1 MRSSAR
7 WIWRCGWTR
16 TGLRCAYSW
25 PADQEPF
32 GHSGRSVLRRNVS
45 DHPEVA
51 MPNRIFRH
59 VRANVI
65 AYLALFVA
73 LGGSSYAAVRL
84 TPGSVTSR
92 ALASHAVTRTKL
104 AGNSVTG
111 ADVVSKSLTSSD
123 FKPGS
128 VLRGLKGDMGST
140 GDRGLQGLEGLRGAT
155 GPVGPAG
162 AAGRD
167 GSASIGAKARLSGGA
182 VSAAHGASTSVPL
195 TGATWT
201 QSAGELDLLAG
212 SATVRIP
219 ATCTGS
225 FGNALIVSV
234 DGVAQTFALAPSAP
248 ASTTVTVP
256 LLVGTLSEPDHD
268 VSHTLTAALGNS
280 CTKAGEDYAVTGVS
294 IDAVKV
300 G

>member
-1 MRSSAR
+1 
-7 WIWRCGWTR
+7 
-16 TGLRCAYSW
+16 
-25 PADQEPF
+25 
-32 GHSGRSVLRRNVS
+32 
-45 DHPEVA
+45 
-51 MPNRIFRH
+51 MPYRIFRH

-84 TPGSVTSR
+84 TPGSVTSS
-92 ALASHAVTRTKL
+92 ALARHAVTRTKL
-104 AGNSVTG
+104 ANNSVTG
-111 ADVVSKSLTSSD
+111 ANVVGKSLTSSD

-128 VLRGLKGDMGST
+128 VLRGLKGDMGAS
-140 GDRGLQGLEGLRGAT
+140 GDRGLQGLEGLRGDA
-155 GPVGPAG
+155 GPAGPTGATG

-167 GSASIGAKARLSGGA
+167 GSASIGGRARLSGSA
-182 VSAAHGASTSVPL
+182 VSAAHGASTPVPL

-201 QSAGELDLLAG
+201 QSAGELDFLAG
-212 SATVRIP
+212 SATVKIP

-234 DGVAQTFALAPSAP
+234 DGAAQTFALAPAAP

-256 LLVGTLSEPDHD
+256 LVVGTLSEPDHD
-268 VSHTLTAALGNS
+268 VSHTLSAALGNS
-280 CTKAGEDYAVTGVS
+280 CTKSGEDYSVVGVN
-294 IDAVKV
+294 IDAVKI

>member
-1 MRSSAR
+1 
-7 WIWRCGWTR
+7 
-16 TGLRCAYSW
+16 
-25 PADQEPF
+25 
-32 GHSGRSVLRRNVS
+32 
-45 DHPEVA
+45 
-51 MPNRIFRH
+51 MPHRIFRH

-84 TPGSVTSR
+84 TPGSVTSQ
-92 ALASHAVTRTKL
+92 ALARHAVTRTKL
-104 AGNSVTG
+104 ANNSVTSANVLKG
-111 ADVVSKSLTSSD
+111 SLSNTD

-128 VLRGLKGDMGST
+128 VLRGLKGDMGAS
-140 GDRGLQGLEGLRGAT
+140 GGRGLQGLEGLRGAT
-155 GPVGPAG
+155 GAAGPTGAAG
-162 AAGRD
+162 SAGRD

-195 TGATWT
+195 AGATWT
-201 QSAGELDLLAG
+201 QSAGELDFLAG
-212 SATVRIP
+212 SATVKIP

-268 VSHTLTAALGNS
+268 ASHTLTAALGNS
-280 CTKAGEDYAVTGVS
+280 CTKAGEDYSVTGVS
-294 IDAVKV
+294 IDAVKI